1 VGLRGFFGRVS
12 KKDESRLLATIESW
26 SSSVPDTQRI
36 ALAPDR
42 SPVRLAGIVRRISV
56 LPIEGIQSLE
66 ATVTDGTGEVNVVFM
81 GRRNIQGLSL
91 GTRVIVQGVIG
102 EQRGVR
108 RIVNPQLEFAG

>member
-1 VGLRGFFGRVS
+1 MGLRSFFAKVS
-12 KKDESRLLATIESW
+12 RKDEAQLLATIEAWASTVEGTERIDAAPMR
-26 SSSVPDTQRI
+26 SS
-36 ALAPDR
+36 
-42 SPVRLAGIVRRISV
+42 VRLAGVVRRISV

-66 ATVTDGTGEVNVVFM
+66 ATITDGTGEVNAVFM

-108 RIVNPQLEFAG
+108 RIVNPKLEFAG